1 MNEEEC
7 MDVVMKLFYSH
18 GLDLRKLI
26 EALQTIEGIYLN
38 QAEDYPEASPPRIR
52 IGTKEG
58 TNEPLVAIRQRL
70 HSFRSFDNDLDLTAF
85 LTTHD
90 GKPRAF
96 NGEKK

>member
-26 EALQTIEGIYLN
+26 EALQTIEGIYLS

-52 IGTKEG
+52 IGTREG

-70 HSFRSFDNDLDLTAF
+70 HSFRSFDNDLGLTGF
-85 LTTHD
+85 LTPE
-90 GKPRAF
+90 GKQLTF
-96 NGEKK
+96 KGEKK